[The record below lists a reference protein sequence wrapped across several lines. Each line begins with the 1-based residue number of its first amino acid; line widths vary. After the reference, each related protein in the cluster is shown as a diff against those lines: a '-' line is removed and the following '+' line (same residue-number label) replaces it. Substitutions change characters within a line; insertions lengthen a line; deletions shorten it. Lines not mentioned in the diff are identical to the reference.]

1 MDATRYLDPST
12 RDSILSML
20 KRQPCTIRQIADQC
34 SSDSYVIVKYLS
46 DLSRQGMLLVSY
58 INGQVIVS
66 CSPTVHH

>member
-1 MDATRYLDPST
+1 
-12 RDSILSML
+12 ML

-46 DLSRQGMLLVSY
+46 DLSRQGLLLVSY

-66 CSPTVHH
+66 CNAAVHR